1 MTEMDRAREARIRL
15 VAARDFIARAIRAVD
30 GPEPDW
36 AYCAALI
43 DMAGD
48 VMPYVKGEARDE
60 G

>member
-1 MTEMDRAREARIRL
+1 MNEVDRAREARIRL
-15 VAARDFIARAIRAVD
+15 VTARDFIARAIEAVG

-36 AYCAALI
+36 ALCAALI

-48 VMPYVKGEARDE
+48 VMPYVKEGARDE